1 MSKETWERLLFE
13 ERINKMPY
21 FGTSGE
27 NQLYKKTVEVA
38 EKITALLKKEK
49 LTYMQAEEALECT
62 QALLKYLPLD
72 D

>member
-21 FGTSGE
+21 CGTSE
-27 NQLYKKTVEVA
+27 ETQLYKKSVEVG
-38 EKITALLKKEK
+38 ERIIELLKKEK